1 MAHLNPNIRK
11 CARGEGGAGS
21 QPPGS
26 EAFFGNTFR
35 HATGPGSSAHFTP
48 DPLSSCHKTCF
59 HLMHETSSIG
69 STVPLLC
76 PD

>member
-1 MAHLNPNIRK
+1 MKNERVVAHLNPNTLNAK
-11 CARGEGGAGS
+11 EAKGER
-21 QPPGS
+21 
-26 EAFFGNTFR
+26 EASRQGRRLFSGTPYR

-48 DPLSSCHKTCF
+48 DPLSSCH
-59 HLMHETSSIG
+59 ETSSIG